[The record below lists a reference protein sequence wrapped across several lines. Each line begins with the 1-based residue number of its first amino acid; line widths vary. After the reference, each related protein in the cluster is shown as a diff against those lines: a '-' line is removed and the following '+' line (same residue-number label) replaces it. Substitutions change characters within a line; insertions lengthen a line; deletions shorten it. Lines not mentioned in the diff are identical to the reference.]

1 MHTHEKVYKAED
13 VANLIR
19 EVEGLAMRVS
29 SLKDTMVNRR
39 PWSAHWLGGDI
50 KNGATEVRPAR
61 FQAALDAVRRATE
74 GLETA
79 SHELAMLHIE
89 VLHPESK
96 KG

>member
-1 MHTHEKVYKAED
+1 MRQYEKVYKAED
-13 VANLIR
+13 VAKLIR
-19 EVEGLAMRVS
+19 QVEELAMKVG
-29 SLKDTMVNRR
+29 SLQDCMTNSR

-79 SHELAMLHIE
+79 SHELAMLETEI
-89 VLHPESK
+89 LHPESK
-96 KG
+96 RV